1 MNYQTVIDLA
11 IEVVKAGLPIG
22 VIFLLVERVV
32 NLFLSFAFPKTFKG
46 GL

>member
-1 MNYQTVIDLA
+1 MDYQPIIDLL
-11 IEVVKAGLPIG
+11 IQIVKAGLPIG
-22 VIFLLVERVV
+22 VLFLVVERAV